1 MQCVVIKETDKNISH
16 EKVQDDREHYHCL
29 IRKTRNAS

>member
-16 EKVQDDREHYHCL
+16 EKVQDDREHD
-29 IRKTRNAS
+29 IV